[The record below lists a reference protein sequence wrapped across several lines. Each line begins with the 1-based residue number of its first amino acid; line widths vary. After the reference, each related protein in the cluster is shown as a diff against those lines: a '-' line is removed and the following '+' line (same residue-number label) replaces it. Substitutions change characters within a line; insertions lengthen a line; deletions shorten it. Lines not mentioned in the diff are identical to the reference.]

1 MVLADMC
8 TQHKSP
14 GQREEGEG
22 GEGRAGE
29 GRRGPP
35 PLGKG
40 TPRVAVV
47 SGNRG
52 KGGRQAGWSSA
63 GKGGENMR
71 VSILAITFHVTGLAV
86 HEL

>member
-1 MVLADMC
+1 M
-8 TQHKSP
+8 KK
-14 GQREEGEG
+14 
-22 GEGRAGE
+22 GRAGKGGQE
-29 GRRGPP
+29 RGGEAHHPWGRGA
-35 PLGKG
+35 
-40 TPRVAVV
+40 PRVAGV